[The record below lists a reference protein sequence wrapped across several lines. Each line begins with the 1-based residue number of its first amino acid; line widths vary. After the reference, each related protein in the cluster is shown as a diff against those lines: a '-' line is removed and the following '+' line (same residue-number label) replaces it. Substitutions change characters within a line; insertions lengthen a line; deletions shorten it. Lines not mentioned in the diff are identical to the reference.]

1 MVRACVIFLFQLEKP
16 AKSVR
21 LAMDTEIKQRTS
33 KARITDLSA
42 LMPFLKPYR
51 LQIGL
56 AGLFLV
62 VSTSGALAI
71 PAAIGQVIDQGFMA
85 DDLANINRWFWLLF
99 LAACVM
105 AVGGG
110 LRFYWV
116 SWLGQRVVADI
127 RKAVYERILS
137 MSPEFFAT
145 TRTGEVLSRLNTDT
159 TLVETLVGSTV
170 SFAIRNAV
178 MLLASSVALA
188 VTAPKLALVIAGL
201 IVLMIVPVSLFGRWV
216 RRLSRDAQ
224 DRIADISAVGDE
236 SINAIQTVQAF
247 AQEKRESKRFS
258 GIVENALIAAR
269 RRIGA
274 STLMIVFVILMTFGV
289 VTFVLWL
296 GARAVLTEVMTPGQL
311 GQFVLYAAIA
321 AGSTASLSEIWT
333 QIQRA
338 AGATE
343 RLAELLSLKPIIV
356 SPQHPMLLPQGPLS
370 VNLHGVS
377 FAYPSRPDENVIE
390 GMDLYIEPGETVAI
404 VGPSG
409 AGKSTLLQ
417 LLLRFYDPIDGEI
430 EMGGVPIKALEL
442 AALRRAIGY
451 VPQDVAVFSGSV
463 SHNIR
468 YGQPQADL
476 GAVERVSAMAHAQE
490 FIERWEASYDTEL
503 GERGVRLS
511 GGQRQRIAIARA
523 LIKEPQLLLLD
534 EATASLD
541 AQSEQLVQSAL
552 ESISRKHTVI
562 VIAHRLATVRQA
574 DRIVVVDEGKIVAQ
588 GSHSELMVT
597 SALYANLAKLQF
609 LDGSDAHLAQGRKA
623 E

>member
-1 MVRACVIFLFQLEKP
+1 
-16 AKSVR
+16 
-21 LAMDTEIKQRTS
+21 MDS
-33 KARITDLSA
+33 KRERQSNKGKVTDLTA

-62 VSTSGALAI
+62 ISTSGALAI

-85 DDLANINRWFWLLF
+85 ENLANINRWFWLLF

-127 RKAVYERILS
+127 RKAVYGRILDL
-137 MSPEFFAT
+137 SPEFFAT

-178 MLLASSVALA
+178 MLVASSIALA

-247 AQEKRESKRFS
+247 AQEDRERSRF
-258 GIVENALIAAR
+258 GQIVEAAVAAAR

-289 VTFVLWL
+289 ITFVLWL
-296 GARAVLTEVMTPGQL
+296 GARAVLTETMTPGQL

-343 RLAELLSLKPIIV
+343 RLAELLSLQPTIV
-356 SPQHPMLLPQGPLS
+356 SPQAPLSLPQGPLS
-370 VNLHGVS
+370 VRLKGVGFS
-377 FAYPSRPDENVIE
+377 YPSRPDEQVIE
-390 GMDLYIEPGETVAI
+390 GLDLEIAPGQTVAI

-417 LLLRFYDPIDGEI
+417 LLLRFYDPSDGVI
-430 EMGGVPIKALEL
+430 EMGGVPIGALEL
-442 AALRRAIGY
+442 AQLRRAIGY

-463 SHNIR
+463 DHNIR
-468 YGQPQADL
+468 YGQPLAD
-476 GAVERVSAMAHAQE
+476 GDQVQRASAMAHAQE
-490 FIERWEASYDTEL
+490 FIERWEAGFDTEL

-523 LIKEPQLLLLD
+523 LIKAPQLLLLD

-541 AQSEQLVQSAL
+541 AQSEQLVQRAL
-552 ESISRKHTVI
+552 ESISRNHTVI
-562 VIAHRLATVRQA
+562 VIAHRLATVRRA
-574 DRIVVVDEGKIVAQ
+574 DRIVVMDEGKIVAQ
-588 GSHSELMVT
+588 GRHEELLE
-597 SALYANLAKLQF
+597 ANPLYANLARLQF
-609 LDGSDAHLAQGRKA
+609 LDGSDATAAQGIKA

>member
-1 MVRACVIFLFQLEKP
+1 MSESSGKDQIEVGQVP
-16 AKSVR
+16 
-21 LAMDTEIKQRTS
+21 S
-33 KARITDLSA
+33 KKLGQLSA
-42 LMPFLKPYR
+42 LVPFLKPYR
-51 LQIGL
+51 LQIIL

-62 VSTSGALAI
+62 VSASGALAI

-99 LAACVM
+99 LAAAVM

-127 RKAVYERILS
+127 RKALYGRILGL
-137 MSPEFFAT
+137 SPEFFAQ

-170 SFAIRNAV
+170 SFGIRNAV

-188 VTAPKLALVIAGL
+188 ITAPKLALMIAGL
-201 IVLMIVPVSLFGRWV
+201 IVLMIVPVAFIGRWV

-247 AQEKRESKRFS
+247 AQEDRERSRFA
-258 GIVENALIAAR
+258 GIVEAAVQAAK

-274 STLMIVFVILMTFGV
+274 STLMIVLVILMTFGV
-289 VTFVLWL
+289 ITFVLWL
-296 GARAVLTEVMTPGQL
+296 GARAVLTETMSPGQL

-321 AGSTASLSEIWT
+321 AGSTASLSEIWS
-333 QIQRA
+333 QLQRA

-343 RLAELLSLKPIIV
+343 RLAELLTLEPSIVTPEDPVSLPA
-356 SPQHPMLLPQGPLS
+356 SPLS
-370 VNLHGVS
+370 IRFEHVS
-377 FAYPSRPDENVIE
+377 FSYPSRPTERVLD
-390 GMDLYIEPGETVAI
+390 DLSFEIAAGQTVAI

-409 AGKSTLLQ
+409 AGKSTILQ
-417 LLLRFYDPIDGEI
+417 LLLRFYDPDHGQINV
-430 EMGGVPIKALEL
+430 GGVPLRRVDL
-442 AALRRAIGY
+442 GALRRAIGY

-463 SHNIR
+463 AHNVG
-468 YGQPQADL
+468 YGVANAQAEAIEAAAQL
-476 GAVERVSAMAHAQE
+476 AHAQD
-490 FIERWEASYDTEL
+490 FIENWSEGYETEL
-503 GERGVRLS
+503 GERGLRLS

-523 LIKEPQLLLLD
+523 LIKSPQLLLLD

-541 AQSEQLVQSAL
+541 ASSEQLVQSAL
-552 ESISRKHTVI
+552 ENLRADHTVV
-562 VIAHRLATVRQA
+562 VIAHRLATVRRA
-574 DRIVVVDEGKIVAQ
+574 DQIFVMDGGRLIAQ
-588 GSHSELMVT
+588 GRHDELIA
-597 SALYANLAKLQF
+597 SNALYARLARLQF
-609 LDGSDAHLAQGRKA
+609 LDDDTDQSMAGKKA

>member
-1 MVRACVIFLFQLEKP
+1 
-16 AKSVR
+16 
-21 LAMDTEIKQRTS
+21 MDS
-33 KARITDLSA
+33 KRERQSNKGKVTDLTA

-62 VSTSGALAI
+62 ISTSGALAI

-85 DDLANINRWFWLLF
+85 ENLANINRWFWLLF

-127 RKAVYERILS
+127 RKAVYGRILDL
-137 MSPEFFAT
+137 SPEFFAT

-178 MLLASSVALA
+178 MLIASSIALA

-247 AQEKRESKRFS
+247 AQEDRERGRF
-258 GIVENALIAAR
+258 GQIVEAAVAAAR

-289 VTFVLWL
+289 ITFVLWL
-296 GARAVLTEVMTPGQL
+296 GARAVLTETMTPGQL

-343 RLAELLSLKPIIV
+343 RLAELLSLQPTIV
-356 SPQHPMLLPQGPLS
+356 SPQAPLSLPQGPVS
-370 VNLHGVS
+370 VRLKGVS
-377 FAYPSRPDENVIE
+377 FSYPSRPDEQVIE
-390 GMDLYIEPGETVAI
+390 GLDLEIAPGQTVAI

-417 LLLRFYDPIDGEI
+417 LLLRFYDPSDGVI
-430 EMGGVPIKALEL
+430 EMGGVPIGALEL
-442 AALRRAIGY
+442 AQLRRAIGY

-463 SHNIR
+463 DHNIR
-468 YGQPQADL
+468 YGQPLAD
-476 GAVERVSAMAHAQE
+476 GDQVQRASAMAHAQE
-490 FIERWEASYDTEL
+490 FIERWEAGFDTEL

-523 LIKEPQLLLLD
+523 LIKAPQLLLLD

-541 AQSEQLVQSAL
+541 AQSEQLVQRAL
-552 ESISRKHTVI
+552 ESISRNHTVI
-562 VIAHRLATVRQA
+562 VIAHRLATVRRA
-574 DRIVVVDEGKIVAQ
+574 DRIVVMDEGKIVAQ
-588 GSHSELMVT
+588 GRHEELLET
-597 SALYANLAKLQF
+597 NPLYANLARLQF
-609 LDGSDAHLAQGRKA
+609 LDGSDATAAQGMKA

>member
-1 MVRACVIFLFQLEKP
+1 
-16 AKSVR
+16 
-21 LAMDTEIKQRTS
+21 MDS
-33 KARITDLSA
+33 KRERQSNKGKVTDLTA
-42 LMPFLKPYR
+42 LMPFLKPYQ

-62 VSTSGALAI
+62 ISTSGALAI

-85 DDLANINRWFWLLF
+85 ENLANINRWFWLLF

-127 RKAVYERILS
+127 RKAVYGRILDL
-137 MSPEFFAT
+137 SPEFFAT

-178 MLLASSVALA
+178 MLIASSIALA

-247 AQEKRESKRFS
+247 AQEDRERGRF
-258 GIVENALIAAR
+258 GQIVEAAVAAAR

-289 VTFVLWL
+289 ITFVLWL
-296 GARAVLTEVMTPGQL
+296 GARAVLTETMTPGQL

-343 RLAELLSLKPIIV
+343 RLAELLSLQPTIV
-356 SPQHPMLLPQGPLS
+356 SPQAPLSLPQGPVS
-370 VNLHGVS
+370 VRLKGVS
-377 FAYPSRPDENVIE
+377 FSYPSRPDEQVIE
-390 GMDLYIEPGETVAI
+390 GLDLEIAPGQTVAI

-417 LLLRFYDPIDGEI
+417 LLLRFYDPSDGVI
-430 EMGGVPIKALEL
+430 EMGGVPIGALEL
-442 AALRRAIGY
+442 AQLRRAIGY

-463 SHNIR
+463 DHNIR
-468 YGQPQADL
+468 YGQPLAD
-476 GAVERVSAMAHAQE
+476 GDQVQRASAMAHAQE
-490 FIERWEASYDTEL
+490 FIERWEAGFDTEL

-523 LIKEPQLLLLD
+523 LIKAPQLLLLD

-541 AQSEQLVQSAL
+541 AQSEQLVQRAL
-552 ESISRKHTVI
+552 ESISRNHTVI
-562 VIAHRLATVRQA
+562 VIAHRLATVRRA
-574 DRIVVVDEGKIVAQ
+574 DRIVVMDEGKIVAQ
-588 GSHSELMVT
+588 GRHEELLET
-597 SALYANLAKLQF
+597 NPLYANLARLQF
-609 LDGSDAHLAQGRKA
+609 LDGSDATAAQGMKA

>member
-1 MVRACVIFLFQLEKP
+1 
-16 AKSVR
+16 
-21 LAMDTEIKQRTS
+21 MDS
-33 KARITDLSA
+33 KRERQSNKGKVTDLTA
-42 LMPFLKPYR
+42 LTPFLTPYR

-62 VSTSGALAI
+62 ISTSGALAI

-85 DDLANINRWFWLLF
+85 ENLANINRWFWLLF

-127 RKAVYERILS
+127 RKAVYGRILDL
-137 MSPEFFAT
+137 SPEFFAT

-178 MLLASSVALA
+178 MLVASSIALA

-216 RRLSRDAQ
+216 RRLSRDSQ

-247 AQEKRESKRFS
+247 AQEDRERGRF
-258 GIVENALIAAR
+258 GQIVEAAVAAAKW
-269 RRIGA
+269 RIGA

-289 VTFVLWL
+289 ITFVLWL
-296 GARAVLTEVMTPGQL
+296 GARAVLTEAMTPGQL

-343 RLAELLSLKPIIV
+343 RLAELLSLQPTIV
-356 SPQHPMLLPQGPLS
+356 SPQAPLSLPQGPLS
-370 VNLHGVS
+370 VRLKGVGFS
-377 FAYPSRPDENVIE
+377 YPSRPDEQVIE
-390 GMDLYIEPGETVAI
+390 GLDLEIAPGQTVAI

-417 LLLRFYDPIDGEI
+417 LLLRFYDPSDGVI
-430 EMGGVPIKALEL
+430 EMGGVPIGALEL
-442 AALRRAIGY
+442 AQLRCAIGY

-463 SHNIR
+463 DHNIR
-468 YGQPQADL
+468 YGQPLAD
-476 GAVERVSAMAHAQE
+476 GDQVQRASAMAHAQE
-490 FIERWEASYDTEL
+490 FIERWEAGFDTEL

-523 LIKEPQLLLLD
+523 LIKAPQLLLLD

-541 AQSEQLVQSAL
+541 AQSEQLVQRAL
-552 ESISRKHTVI
+552 ESISRNHTVI
-562 VIAHRLATVRQA
+562 VIAHRLATVRRA
-574 DRIVVVDEGKIVAQ
+574 DRIVVMDEGKIVAQ
-588 GSHSELMVT
+588 GRHEELLE
-597 SALYANLAKLQF
+597 ANPLYANLARLQF
-609 LDGSDAHLAQGRKA
+609 LDGSDATAAQGIKA

>member
-1 MVRACVIFLFQLEKP
+1 
-16 AKSVR
+16 
-21 LAMDTEIKQRTS
+21 MDS
-33 KARITDLSA
+33 KRDRQPNKGKVTDLTA
-42 LMPFLKPYR
+42 LTPFLKPYR

-62 VSTSGALAI
+62 ISTSGALAI

-85 DDLANINRWFWLLF
+85 ENLANINRWFWLLF

-127 RKAVYERILS
+127 RKAVYGRILDL
-137 MSPEFFAT
+137 SPEFFAT

-178 MLLASSVALA
+178 MLIASSIALA

-247 AQEKRESKRFS
+247 AQEDRERGRF
-258 GIVENALIAAR
+258 GQIVEAAVAAAK

-289 VTFVLWL
+289 ITFVLWL
-296 GARAVLTEVMTPGQL
+296 GARAVLTEAMTPGQL

-343 RLAELLSLKPIIV
+343 RLAELLSLQPTIV
-356 SPQHPMLLPQGPLS
+356 SPQAPLSLPQGPLS
-370 VNLHGVS
+370 VRLKGVS
-377 FAYPSRPDENVIE
+377 FSYPSRPHEQVIE
-390 GMDLYIEPGETVAI
+390 GLDLEIAPGQTVAI

-417 LLLRFYDPIDGEI
+417 LLLRFYDPSDGVI
-430 EMGGVPIKALEL
+430 EMGGVPIGALEL
-442 AALRRAIGY
+442 AQVRRAIGY

-463 SHNIR
+463 DHNIR
-468 YGQPQADL
+468 YGHPLAD
-476 GAVERVSAMAHAQE
+476 GDQVQRAAAMAHAQE
-490 FIERWEASYDTEL
+490 FIERWEAGFDTEL

-523 LIKEPQLLLLD
+523 LIKAPQLLLLD

-541 AQSEQLVQSAL
+541 AQSEQLVQRAL

-562 VIAHRLATVRQA
+562 VIAHRLATVRRA
-574 DRIVVVDEGKIVAQ
+574 DRIVVMDEGKIVAQ
-588 GSHSELMVT
+588 GRHEELLET
-597 SALYANLAKLQF
+597 NPLYANLARLQF
-609 LDGSDAHLAQGRKA
+609 LDESDAPAAQGMKA